1 MTLKKRWNIWDRR
14 RQKTMPLPGTSLESC
29 FVRENWC
36 RRILPEDCHCW
47 RNSRK
52 RVSLLQLILSGKFTS
67 MKKAGRM
74 CKRPSA
80 ASIWQRMTAIP
91 MRNTSLVRSTISE
104 MESVL
109 TREKGLEYLVQSAAH
124 GNMYAE
130 NLLRVIRQ
138 QHIRGAASLIA
149 QLGRIFQEKEQQDRV
164 RHQQPDRKQRRQID
178 EKKQAM
184 GIRD

>member
-1 MTLKKRWNIWDRR
+1 MPDMAENTEGKRKFALWIRES
-14 RQKTMPLPGTSLESC
+14 SLEQ
-29 FVRENWC
+29 VRKWYKAD
-36 RRILPEDCHCW
+36 DCSSQSEFIEKAIHFYIGYAEY
-47 RNSRK
+47 
-52 RVSLLQLILSGKFTS
+52 QLGKIYYFGNGIR
-67 MKKAGRM
+67 AD
-74 CKRPSA
+74 
-80 ASIWQRMTAIP
+80 
-91 MRNTSLVRSTISE
+91 
-104 MESVL
+104 
-109 TREKGLEYLVQSAAH
+109 REKGLEYLVQSAAH

-178 EKKQAM
+178 EKKQAL